1 MLAAALLE
9 PDLLTPAGAAGTR
22 FSIAGPA
29 ALATH
34 AGVRQVIGG
43 GAPTAAHAVNVA
55 TLFALTG
62 PGPALAAFTSRGT
75 ALTGTG
81 LTGLASRAAAG
92 ATMQAP

>member
-1 MLAAALLE
+1 MNIILAAALLE

-22 FSIAGPA
+22 LSIAGPA

-43 GAPTAAHAVNVA
+43 GAATAAHAVNVA
-55 TLFALTG
+55 TLSALTG
-62 PGPALAAFTSRGT
+62 PGTALTSRRT
-75 ALTGTG
+75 ALTGP
-81 LTGLASRAAAG
+81 ASRAAAG